1 MKSIIVGG
9 GKIGYYLLK
18 TLRERN
24 HRVTLIER
32 DRDTCSEIA
41 EDIDADIV
49 YGDGTDLDVLKDAGI
64 EEAEVVAAVT
74 GTDEENLV
82 ICQIA
87 KVSFNINKTIARINN
102 PKNIP
107 MFKALGVDKTVCST
121 EVIANLID
129 WELEKDDFKIIQTF
143 ERGAMS
149 LIEVIID
156 DSSSWRDSSIKAL
169 DLPEECVIVS
179 IVRNGKVIYPRG
191 STQIQKND
199 KVLAVTNTHV
209 MSDLKKRIEVKG
221 ESNAK
226 HKKND

>member
-18 TLRERN
+18 TLKERN
-24 HRVTLIER
+24 HQVILIER

-41 EDIDADIV
+41 EDIDADIIF
-49 YGDGTDLDVLKDAGI
+49 GDGSDLDVLKDAGI

-87 KVSFNINKTIARINN
+87 KVNFNINKTIARINN

-129 WELEKDDFKIIQTF
+129 WELEKDDIKIIQTF

-149 LIEVIID
+149 LVEVIID
-156 DSSSWRDSSIKAL
+156 DHNPWRDSSIKML

-179 IVRNGKVIYPRG
+179 IVRNNKVIYPRG
-191 STQIQKND
+191 GTQILKD
-199 KVLAVTNTHV
+199 DRVLAVTNIHAIP
-209 MSDLKKRIEVKG
+209 DLKKRIKLKG
-221 ESNAK
+221 EPNAR
-226 HKKND
+226 HEKKY